1 MDPDTEQM
9 KVFETATNL
18 FELVTRESGRSWSQY
33 TQGSEEARD
42 DILRRHPDFPRYLIA
57 MALGRGY
64 GRIEGEER
72 ERYRRAS
79 LSPLRTSSGSTWNI
93 MFEQIEQIWLGRVGQ
108 ILAAVVFVMV
118 LAWSAFWGGVHYRTL
133 QELESSLGDRAYQ
146 ACLAEARTSAE
157 LSGAANMIEEPCRRQ
172 QAMVQAKVVSIF
184 RGYVWQEPLD
194 NLIKGTFIWF
204 SLCAIIAFIRFFAG
218 EAQVLFPRLR

>member
-1 MDPDTEQM
+1 MCGEPMDPDTEQM
-9 KVFETATNL
+9 KVFETATDL
-18 FELVTRESGRSWSQY
+18 FELVTREAGTSWSQY
-33 TQGSEEARD
+33 TRGSEEARD
-42 DILRRHPDFPRYLIA
+42 DILRRYPDFPRYMIS

-64 GRIEGEER
+64 GRVEGEER

-79 LSPLRTSSGSTWNI
+79 PSPLRTSSGGIWNI
-93 MFEQIEQIWLGRVGQ
+93 MFERIWVGRTGQ
-108 ILAAVVFVMV
+108 IVAAVVFVMV

-133 QELESSLGDRAYQ
+133 QELESSLGDRAYE

-184 RGYVWQEPLD
+184 REYVWQEPLD
-194 NLIKGTFIWF
+194 PTFRT
-204 SLCAIIAFIRFFAG
+204 LAVQNCA
-218 EAQVLFPRLR
+218 V